1 MSGRREDR
9 TDGADGAGAV
19 RPLPAVNSETLF
31 AGCNEVVIV
40 HENERYRLRRTR
52 SGKLLLNK

>member
-1 MSGRREDR
+1 MSGRRQDR
-9 TDGADGAGAV
+9 TDGVDGAV